1 MPRVIPS
8 ASNTGSPLAQ
18 DASPYVI
25 AALTI
30 AALYFG
36 QSLFIPLALA
46 MLLAFAL
53 SPGINWLRRRSVPK
67 ALAAT
72 LMVALLLGI
81 LSSVGALI
89 TAQVSSLVDDLPSY
103 EQTLRQKIASLRGF
117 GTPSVSIDRAG
128 ETLKKLQDEL
138 SDGPKVPS
146 STVPVAPINSDT
158 RATLPPR
165 TSDAV
170 ATKPVPVE
178 ITQSPPTALQQLLT
192 GIGVIASPLGTA
204 GLVLLFLIFIL
215 VERESLRDRLIR
227 ILSRDDVERSTTALN
242 DTAARLSKYMSTLL
256 LLNVSFGL
264 VIGIGLWLIGV
275 PGAALWG
282 LLAGLMRFVP
292 FIGSVIA
299 GLFPVLLAA
308 SVDPGWNMALWT
320 LGLFLVAEPLMG
332 HIIEPVVQ
340 GRSTGLSLLAIL
352 VATAFWTLLWG
363 PVGLLLAVPLTL
375 LLVSFGK
382 HLEPLSVF
390 SFLLGDEPTLSPA
403 EKFYQRILSDDTE
416 DAFAQA
422 KVHLEDMTLA
432 EYYDGVVLGALRQAA
447 RDSDRRRFDQIRLTA
462 INASVRDVVEMLEDR
477 EDISDDEDVVVTDTA
492 DVVCIGAR
500 SAIDDAG
507 ARVLAH
513 LLAEAGHNVRV
524 VEPGDWIS
532 VKALRPRAICVGG
545 FSAGHRLAFVAR
557 MAAKAGRGATI
568 ITCQWDDAA
577 TTNGAAIG
585 VGTVGLA
592 TANGPAPSSS
602 RPSTFAASVDAVHKL
617 NLITP
622 IDATVVDEQSAA

>member
-1 MPRVIPS
+1 MAQLGRSLPNAGNS
-8 ASNTGSPLAQ
+8 LAQ
-18 DASPYVI
+18 DASPYII

-53 SPGINWLRRRSVPK
+53 SPGINWLRRRHVPK

-72 LMVALLLGI
+72 LMVAFLLTI

-89 TAQVSSLVDDLPSY
+89 TTQVSSLIDDLPNY
-103 EQTLRQKIASLRGF
+103 EQTLRQKIASLRGL

-146 STVPVAPINSDT
+146 STQPIAPINSDT
-158 RATLPPR
+158 RATLPPPGAAG
-165 TSDAV
+165 TTVKA
-170 ATKPVPVE
+170 VPVE
-178 ITQSPPTALQQLLT
+178 ITQPASTPLQQLLS
-192 GIGVIASPLGTA
+192 GIGAIAAPLGTA

-256 LLNVSFGL
+256 ALNVAFGA
-264 VIGIGLWLIGV
+264 VIGLGLWIIGV

-282 LLAGLMRFVP
+282 LIAGLMRFVP
-292 FIGSVIA
+292 FIGSIIA

-308 SVDPGWNMALWT
+308 SVDPGWTMALST
-320 LGLFLVAEPLMG
+320 LGLYLVAEPLMG

-375 LLVSFGK
+375 LLVSFGR
-382 HLEPLSVF
+382 HLEPLAVF
-390 SFLLGDEPTLSPA
+390 SFLLGDEPTLSPSD
-403 EKFYQRILSDDTE
+403 KFYQRILSNDTE
-416 DAFAQA
+416 DAFSQA

-432 EYYDGVVLGALRQAA
+432 DYYDGIVLGALSQAA
-447 RDSDRRRFDQIRLTA
+447 RDAERRRFDQVRLTA
-462 INASVRDVVEMLEDR
+462 INASVRDVIEMLEDR
-477 EDISDDEDVVVTDTA
+477 DDLFGDEPAVETNTA

-513 LLAEAGHNVRV
+513 LLSEGGHNVRV
-524 VEPGDWIS
+524 VEPGDWLA

-545 FSAGHRLAFVAR
+545 FAAGHRLAFVAR

-577 TTNGAAIG
+577 IRDVASSPDAA
-585 VGTVGLA
+585 TYA
-592 TANGPAPSSS
+592 GPPA
-602 RPSTFAASVDAVHKL
+602 TFAASVDAVQKL
-617 NLITP
+617 NLVAPVIS
-622 IDATVVDEQSAA
+622 AAVDEQTAA